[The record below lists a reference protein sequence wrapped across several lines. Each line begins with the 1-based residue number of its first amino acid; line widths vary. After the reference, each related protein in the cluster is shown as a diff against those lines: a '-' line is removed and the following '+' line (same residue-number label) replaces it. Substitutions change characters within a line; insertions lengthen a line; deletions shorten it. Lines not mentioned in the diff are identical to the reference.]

1 MEILK
6 MRKENKVLMEKD
18 KSVELAKVSQFLD
31 EVSKE
36 LEGITNANRELQ
48 DQIKKKKENTQ

>member
-1 MEILK
+1 

>member
-1 MEILK
+1 
-6 MRKENKVLMEKD
+6 MRKENKLLVKKD
-18 KSVELAKVSQFLD
+18 KSLELAKVTQFLE

-36 LEGITNANRELQ
+36 LDAITNANRELQ